1 MTSQDPGTPSRVLVV
16 GAGLGGLRTAEQL
29 RVAGYAGE
37 IVVLGAEPHP
47 PYTRPPLSK
56 AVLAEGP
63 SHQAVALRVRAEAA
77 DVVWRLGNPAVGA
90 DLAAG
95 RVVPEHGS
103 PIAFD
108 ALVVCTGLRPN
119 RLRLPGPTAG
129 RFVLR
134 TLDDAVALHAALRPG
149 AEVVVVGAG
158 FIGCEVAATART
170 LGCQVTVLAPE
181 EEPMERALGVEL
193 GAEVHRRHTERGVRW
208 RLGQTLVGF
217 IGTDTARGVRLPD
230 GFRNGAELPADV
242 VVEAVGS
249 VPNLDWLAG
258 NGLDVSDGLLC
269 DNALR
274 AVGGPAGAPPV
285 VAVGDV
291 ARFPNPLFGPEPTR
305 IEHWS
310 VPGETARRAARTVAA
325 ALGAAEP
332 DDSPFMPVPTF
343 WSDQYDFRVQSVGRP
358 DLGLADVRVLPGEH
372 AGEVVLGY
380 HRDARLVGVAGLVAR
395 TRAVAVLRHRDALTR
410 S

>member
-1 MTSQDPGTPSRVLVV
+1 MSLTRPRDAPQGSGRRCRAGRAAQRGAARV
-16 GAGLGGLRTAEQL
+16 
-29 RVAGYAGE
+29 GYSGQ
-37 IVVLGAEPHP
+37 IVVLGAEAHP

-56 AVLAEGP
+56 AALAGGP
-63 SHQAVALRVRAEAA
+63 RHDAVALRVRAAAA
-77 DVVWRLGNPAVGA
+77 DVEWRLGNPAVGA

-95 RVVPEHGS
+95 RVAPEHGP
-103 PIAFD
+103 PIGFD
-108 ALVVCTGLRPN
+108 ALMVCTGLRPR
-119 RLRLPGPTAG
+119 RLPLPGPTAG

-170 LGCQVTVLAPE
+170 LGCRVTVLAPE
-181 EEPMERALGVEL
+181 SEPMERALGVEL
-193 GAEVHRRHTERGVRW
+193 GAEVHRQHTDRGVRW
-208 RLGQTLVGF
+208 RLGESLTGF
-217 IGTDTARGVRLPD
+217 TGADTARGVRLPD
-230 GFRNGAELPADV
+230 GFRDGAVLPADV
-242 VVEAVGS
+242 IVEAVGS
-249 VPNLDWLAG
+249 APNVDWLDG
-258 NGLDVSDGLLC
+258 NGLDLSDGVLC

-274 AVGGPAGAPPV
+274 AVGAPAGAPPV

-291 ARFPNPLFGPEPTR
+291 ARFPNPLFGPRPAR

-325 ALGAAEP
+325 ELGVAEP
-332 DDSPFMPVPTF
+332 DDLPFMPVPTF

-358 DLGLADVRVLPGEH
+358 DLGLADVRVLAAGSDGEH

-380 HRDARLVGVAGLVAR
+380 HRDGRLVGVAGLVGLPGR
-395 TRAVAVLRHRDALTR
+395 LRCCITAQR
-410 S
+410 